1 MSLCILSVM
10 LTQKDV
16 PCSTI
21 LWKRHWKPS
30 SVKKSEQVAFWLP
43 TCIRYESLDLMGM
56 MATTVYDW
64 MNWDDNFSL
73 IGYTTT
79 WNKAYLMVSS
89 VSHWMK
95 IMTTTVFDW
104 RGATASVIWDLCP
117 TVNIHQCF
125 FVFFTSIHLNLMCY
139 VERNHSVQYGPCFQC
154 CFLLVGWF
162 CLAWWLVWEYTPAC
176 WAVHCVS
183 VLAREYCKATSYHLL
198 GAMFILISMSWLR
211 ASTPKNKEICQS

>member
-1 MSLCILSVM
+1 M

-95 IMTTTVFDW
+95 IMATTVFDW

-125 FVFFTSIHLNLMCY
+125 LFFSPSYTWIWCAMLREIIQYSMGHVFNVVFYWLVDFVWHGDWFENIHLF
-139 VERNHSVQYGPCFQC
+139 VE
-154 CFLLVGWF
+154 L
-162 CLAWWLVWEYTPAC
+162 YT
-176 WAVHCVS
+176 V
-183 VLAREYCKATSYHLL
+183 
-198 GAMFILISMSWLR
+198 
-211 ASTPKNKEICQS
+211 